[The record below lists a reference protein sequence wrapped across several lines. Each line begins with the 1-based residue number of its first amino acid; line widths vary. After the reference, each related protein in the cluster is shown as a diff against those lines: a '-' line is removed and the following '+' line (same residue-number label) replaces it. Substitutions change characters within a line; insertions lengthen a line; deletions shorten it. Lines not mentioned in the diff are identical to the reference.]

1 MATIRKGWLRGILL
15 AAAAACILAPFV
27 SVCVLLLGK
36 VVGVKAIADWG
47 LVLLLWEIYAA
58 PVLCIICLLVL
69 LVSLRCK
76 ETVPAVYSVFG
87 LLLNLFGLW
96 AFISPTVAS

>member
-1 MATIRKGWLRGILL
+1 MATAQKTWIRGTLL
-15 AAAAACILAPFV
+15 AAAAVCILAPFV

-36 VVGVKAIADWG
+36 VVGIRAIADWG
-47 LVLLLWEIYAA
+47 FLLLLWEFYAA

-69 LVSLRCK
+69 LISLRCK
-76 ETVPAVYSVFG
+76 EAVPATYAVFG